1 MTYTQGGMKPI
12 AVAEWPPSDVREAGR
27 RSYWIQ
33 SPRTGELKQ
42 YVTDVVHL
50 RSCVDRNRRQISL
63 VAIQSLHPVLAKG
76 EIRRLSV
83 LLPLYYQH
91 IRKSVS
97 LFKTVGAS

>member
-12 AVAEWPPSDVREAGR
+12 AVAVWPPSNVREAGR

-63 VAIQSLHPVLAKG
+63 VAIQSLYPVLAQVRHKVD
-76 EIRRLSV
+76 ISASSF
-83 LLPLYYQH
+83 YYQ
-91 IRKSVS
+91 
-97 LFKTVGAS
+97 A